1 MALSQL
7 DQINKTQEGVRK
19 LREAIPGPAY
29 DPPEAFA
36 PKPAT
41 PRPAVSA
48 QPGAVP
54 AQSVMPK
61 RSFPTQVGQYAQ
73 GRVNA
78 TLHGAEQIG
87 AMATFNLRRGLGGVR
102 DAYKA
107 FTGGANPH
115 EGKMV
120 GSNFDFGRVGG
131 LSAPT
136 RATPAAVGTPA
147 APAARPAAIINDGS
161 AGSPANPY
169 VKPAAAAAP
178 APAAPFAN
186 AVQGSGLPVGI
197 TRTVGPDGNPIYS
210 GTGASVAAAG
220 GPPQGSTVTGQP
232 GNFAMPQRTLPQDV
246 VAPSNQAGQYQARGR
261 QGGIIANPA
270 NGSVADQITRAV
282 GSPSLKGSPSA
293 RAAVA
298 QAILQ
303 QAGFANDERQSALR
317 TGDQA
322 DLQNINNNADANENF
337 ARRRFDA
344 SKFNVGADLQAQE
357 LEARQKVP
365 FEQQPILRG
374 LDGGTSVLHRDGTLS
389 ALTNKDG
396 TPFRVLDPSQR
407 TTVSPD
413 AEFKALTDEL
423 TAMSQFPGDGTEQR
437 RGQIQARMNELTG
450 RTPQGVPKP
459 TLPAFLDAAK
469 KANPGVTEDELR
481 SYYAKKYGG

>member
-19 LREAIPGPAY
+19 LRESIPGPAY

-36 PKPAT
+36 PKPAA
-41 PRPAVSA
+41 PAARPAVSA
-48 QPGAVP
+48 QPGAQV
-54 AQSVMPK
+54 QSVRPK
-61 RSFPTQVGQYAQ
+61 RTFPTQVGQYAQ

-78 TLHGAEQIG
+78 TLHGAEQLG
-87 AMATFNLRRGLGGVR
+87 DMATFNLRRGLGGVR

-107 FTGGANPH
+107 FTGGANPN
-115 EGKMV
+115 EGQMV

-131 LSAPT
+131 PSAPT
-136 RATPAAVGTPA
+136 PAAPAAVGTPA
-147 APAARPAAIINDGS
+147 APAARPAAIVSDGS
-161 AGSPANPY
+161 AGTPANPY

-178 APAAPFAN
+178 AAPVAN
-186 AVQGSGLPVGI
+186 AVQDSGMPAGI
-197 TRTVGPDGNPIYS
+197 TKTFDSAGNPIYS

-220 GPPQGSTVTGQP
+220 GPPQGSTVVGRPT
-232 GNFAMPQRTLPQDV
+232 NYAMPQRSLPPDV
-246 VAPSNQAGQYQARGR
+246 VAPSNMAGQYQVRGR
-261 QGGIIANPA
+261 QGGIIENPA
-270 NGSVADQITRAV
+270 NGSVADQITRAI

-322 DLQNINNNADANENF
+322 DLQSINNNANANENF

-344 SKFNVGADLQAQE
+344 SKFNVGVDLQAQE
-357 LEARQKVP
+357 LEASQRVP

-437 RGQIQARMNELTG
+437 RGQIQARMAQLTG
-450 RTPQGVPKP
+450 QGGQAKQVRRTG
-459 TLPAFLDAAK
+459 TLDGRRVVEYQDGTKAFLD
-469 KANPGVTEDELR
+469 
-481 SYYAKKYGG
+481 

>member
-1 MALSQL
+1 MAISQL

-19 LREAIPGPAY
+19 LRESIPGPAY

-36 PKPAT
+36 PKPPP

-48 QPGAVP
+48 QPGAVA
-54 AQSVMPK
+54 AQPVMPK

-78 TLHGAEQIG
+78 TLHGAEKAG
-87 AMATFNLRRGLGGVR
+87 DLALFNTRRALGGIR
-102 DAYKA
+102 DAYKG
-107 FTGGANPH
+107 FTGGANPN

-120 GSNFDFGRVGG
+120 GSNFDFGRIGG
-131 LSAPT
+131 PSAPT
-136 RATPAAVGTPA
+136 PVTPAAVGTPA
-147 APAARPAAIINDGS
+147 APAARPAAIFSDGS
-161 AGSPANPY
+161 AGAPANPY
-169 VKPAAAAAP
+169 VKPAAAVAP
-178 APAAPFAN
+178 APAAPVAN
-186 AVQGSGLPVGI
+186 AVQGSGMPAGI
-197 TRTVGPDGNPIYS
+197 TKTFDAAGNPVYT

-232 GNFAMPQRTLPQDV
+232 TSFAMPQRTLPQDV
-246 VAPSNQAGQYQARGR
+246 VAPSNQADQYQARGR
-261 QGGIIANPA
+261 QGGIIENPA

-322 DLQNINNNADANENF
+322 DLQNINNNANANESF

-344 SKFNVGADLQAQE
+344 SKFNIETVLAAQE

-423 TAMSQFPGDGTEQR
+423 TAMSEFPGDGTER
-437 RGQIQARMNELTG
+437 RREQIQARMAQLTG
-450 RTPQGVPKP
+450 QGGQAKQVKRTG
-459 TLPAFLDAAK
+459 TLDGRRVVEYQDGTKAFLD
-469 KANPGVTEDELR
+469 
-481 SYYAKKYGG
+481 